1 MAERARTGPRM
12 KWLRD
17 KPADINNLDES
28 ARYHEQ
34 YGGDPEGEV
43 PGGDGPNGTGHFEQL
58 SRRKKAPVRRRR
70 KAAAEGT
77 TNGPAGDIG

>member
-1 MAERARTGPRM
+1 RARTGPRM

-17 KPADINNLDES
+17 RPADINELDES
-28 ARYHEQ
+28 AKYHEQ

-43 PGGDGPNGTGHFEQL
+43 FSGDGANGVGHFEAAQL

-70 KAAAEGT
+70 KVTAPDS
-77 TNGPAGDIG
+77 GPNQGDVG